1 MPLGRL
7 VRLQSGRL
15 AGPRYHANLM
25 TPNLFKGHRRM
36 TYREAAKVV
45 LRQRGPMHYRELA
58 ETIVSQRMV
67 GTVGATPEATL
78 SSQIN
83 REIARRGA
91 LSEFIRLRPGVFGLR
106 GLHERTDRVDTGTSS
121 GLEAESVAPV
131 EDSNVRVRVPFFPIY
146 SQVRHLLRILPGFPG
161 KQITGMLTTLHDLM
175 GTPQDTVNWTNPA
188 AWIPER
194 LDGGDQDLANE
205 IWERSN
211 NEVNPRYVRGHWKL
225 IRGYGLLSEDNE
237 GVLQLTG
244 RGRDFLQQQ
253 GGVTESEIDEAEG
266 VSKLLSIVADNGP
279 APPREL
285 LTEWADYL
293 SRRSRF
299 RAKSTTKDT
308 MRRRLA
314 NLLERDLVERKGS
327 LYSLTE
333 KGLVY
338 LDNTIDMESV
348 GGSEQNKIRALVR
361 KNERTVREHLRGLLH
376 EMDPFGLEHLVKRL
390 LEEMG
395 YRKVEVTAQS
405 GDRGIDVV
413 GEIELGITSI
423 REVVQ
428 VKRHRGAIQRTVLDA
443 LRGSLH
449 HYRAVRGT
457 IVTTSRFARGAQDAA
472 VKEAAAP
479 ITLIDGD
486 KLVDLLIEH
495 GIGVEKRSVEILDL
509 DADDLVVR
517 ETDD

>member
-1 MPLGRL
+1 
-7 VRLQSGRL
+7 
-15 AGPRYHANLM
+15 
-25 TPNLFKGHRRM
+25 M
-36 TYREAAKVV
+36 TYREAAN
-45 LRQRGPMHYRELA
+45 A
-58 ETIVSQRMV
+58 E
-67 GTVGATPEATL
+67 
-78 SSQIN
+78 
-83 REIARRGA
+83 
-91 LSEFIRLRPGVFGLR
+91 
-106 GLHERTDRVDTGTSS
+106 
-121 GLEAESVAPV
+121 ES
-131 EDSNVRVRVPFFPIY
+131 NLRVRVPFFPIY
-146 SQVRHLLRILPGFPG
+146 SEVRHLLRILPSFSS
-161 KQITGMLTTLHDLM
+161 KRVTGMLTTLHDLM
-175 GTPQDTVNWTNPA
+175 GTPQNPVNWTNPA
-188 AWIPER
+188 VWITER
-194 LDGGDQDLANE
+194 LGGADLSVAKA
-205 IWERSN
+205 IWELS
-211 NEVNPRYVRGHWKL
+211 EGDVNPRYVRGHWLL
-225 IRGYGLLSEDNE
+225 IQRYGLLREDNE
-237 GVLQLTG
+237 DALELTR
-244 RGRDFLQQQ
+244 RGRDFLEQQV
-253 GGVTESEIDEAEG
+253 GATELEIDEAEG
-266 VSKLLSIVADNGP
+266 VARMLSIVADNGP

-285 LTEWADYL
+285 VREWAAYL
-293 SRRSRF
+293 SRHSRF
-299 RAKSTTKDT
+299 SAKSTIKET
-308 MRRRLA
+308 MRRRLT

-327 LYSLTE
+327 LYSVTE
-333 KGLVY
+333 SGLAY
-338 LDNTIDMESV
+338 LYNTAATESV
-348 GGSEQNKIRALVR
+348 GGSEQNEIRALVR
-361 KNERTVREHLRGLLH
+361 KNEHRVRENLRGLLH

-395 YRKVEVTAQS
+395 YRNVEVTAQS

-449 HYRAVRGT
+449 RYRAVRGT